1 MLQLVRP
8 DVSELTLQNV
18 LDESGVTKD
27 QYDNALEVIENKVS
41 IVYKRKPN
49 EVSISPYN
57 TVLLSLLKSNM
68 NLQFVTGIYGMITYL
83 TRYLTKIE
91 NRMSELMKKISK
103 EAGNQDIRAK
113 LRKIG
118 NVFLTKR
125 EVSTHEA
132 IIRLL
137 SLTMRSSNI
146 AVVFI
151 PTGFREERTRLL
163 KPLAILNT
171 LDPDDPNVFCTNF
184 LDRYANGP
192 DELENTCYADFATNY
207 KPTNADKD
215 IEPDDIE
222 SFVESITNI
231 ENA

>member
-1 MLQLVRP
+1 MDSRTRCTRLKL
-8 DVSELTLQNV
+8 L
-18 LDESGVTKD
+18 
-27 QYDNALEVIENKVS
+27 A
-41 IVYKRKPN
+41 
-49 EVSISPYN
+49 SP
-57 TVLLSLLKSNM
+57 L
-68 NLQFVTGIYGMITYL
+68 
-83 TRYLTKIE
+83 
-91 NRMSELMKKISK
+91 
-103 EAGNQDIRAK
+103 
-113 LRKIG
+113 
-118 NVFLTKR
+118 
-125 EVSTHEA
+125 
-132 IIRLL
+132 
-137 SLTMRSSNI
+137 NI

-184 LDRYANGP
+184 LDRYANRP

-231 ENA
+231 ETASDSHQAYSKRKGRTIVLKNKLCEMRKRTFHYIMRYHKGSRLKDPEHYYFTLLQLYMPWRNESDLQQGFSSYEEKFKHIETEVLPNISHHDCFYGV